1 MNKKPLAFIDLDDT
15 IFQTN
20 RRIAPDDTFR
30 VGSLNS
36 KGEPLSFLT
45 KKQQGFVDWLFAHA
59 DVVPV
64 TARPIDGLQR
74 VQLKF
79 EHGAICS
86 FGGTILDSKHQLDNE
101 WHEIQKERLKGL
113 QPLIQSMP
121 DALKEYAQDLGD
133 VRSWTVEENG
143 LQLYSYVKQNQPQ
156 IGQMFL
162 NQIVE
167 NIPQNIKDNFY
178 MHLNGNNLAVIPKVL
193 TKQNAVEYYLQKH
206 DPESERFILGYGDS
220 LSDFG
225 FLSNCDW
232 FGTPKNS
239 QIRHFTETKLEADYA
254 VKGYFGHD

>member
-1 MNKKPLAFIDLDDT
+1 MNNKPLAFIDLDDT

-20 RRIAPDDTFR
+20 RRIKPDDSFR
-30 VGSLNS
+30 VGSLDS
-36 KGEPLSFLT
+36 KGNPLSFMT
-45 KKQQGFVDWLFAHA
+45 KKQQGFVDWLFTHA

-64 TARPIDGLQR
+64 TARPIDGLSR
-74 VQLKF
+74 VQLEFK
-79 EHGAICS
+79 HGAICS
-86 FGGTILDSKHQLDNE
+86 FGGTILDASGKVDAQ
-101 WHEIQKERLKGL
+101 WHEIQQERLKTL
-113 QPLIQSMP
+113 KPLIQTMP
-121 DALKEYAQDLGD
+121 DLLIENAKGLGD

-143 LQLYSYVKQNQPQ
+143 LHLYSYVKQNNPK

-162 NQIVE
+162 DQIVI

-225 FLSNCDW
+225 FLANCDW

-239 QIRHFTETKLEADYA
+239 QIRNFTEAKLEADYA

>member
-20 RRIAPDDTFR
+20 RRIAPDETFR
-30 VGSLNS
+30 VGSLDS
-36 KGEPLSFLT
+36 KGNPLSFLT
-45 KKQQGFVDWLFAHA
+45 KKQQHFVDWLFTHA

-64 TARPIDGLQR
+64 TARPIEGLQR
-74 VQLKF
+74 VKLKF
-79 EHGAICS
+79 DHGAICS
-86 FGGTILDSKHQLDNE
+86 FGGTILDAQGQLDTE
-101 WHEIQKERLKGL
+101 WYDIQTERLETLK
-113 QPLIQSMP
+113 PLIQAMP
-121 DALKEYAQDLGD
+121 DALKEYAQGLGG

-143 LQLYSYVKQNQPQ
+143 LQLYSYVKQNNPE

-167 NIPQNIKDNFY
+167 KIPQSIKDNFY

-239 QIRHFTETKLEADYA
+239 QIRNFTETKLVADYA